1 MDERSPEN
9 IPVRSALHYA
19 LGAFAGA
26 GVLLFFY
33 VGMIFVLKRTG
44 NLPPPPLSNSLCIDE
59 KLKFLRENSDI
70 SPTVLITGSSVAW
83 RSVNSALLQHDL
95 PKQRIFNGA
104 LCGQKANQTASTTD
118 WLLKH
123 YSSIR
128 TIVMLAV
135 PQDFTLCR
143 NVSSTPFSLSA
154 ADEYVFGKNKTY
166 FPLRFYFQFF
176 DPISLQHNA
185 HRVASQRRNEIPLDP
200 LVITSTG
207 DGPLNTV
214 VSRTTLGD
222 GPLPPYDP
230 VCYNALN
237 HMEQVAKDKGLRFV
251 VALLPVKQAWEKLYD
266 PSHQRRH
273 ELVEHIKQDFTQSY
287 GEEVDLE
294 SRVTLPEGAF
304 TDAVHIRWSAV
315 PVVTEAL
322 SEVLRN
328 SPHLRGA
335 NVP

>member
-19 LGAFAGA
+19 LGACVGA
-26 GVLLFFY
+26 GTLLIFY
-33 VGMIFVLKRTG
+33 VGIIFTLNRTG

-59 KLKFLRENSDI
+59 KLKFLRENSNI
-70 SPTVLITGSSVAW
+70 SPTILITGSSVAW
-83 RSVNSALLQHDL
+83 RSVDSSLLQHDL
-95 PKQRIFNGA
+95 PGQKILNGS
-104 LCGQKANQTASTTD
+104 LCGQKANQTANTTD

-135 PQDFTLCR
+135 PQDFTLCH
-143 NVSSTPFSLSA
+143 NVPSTPFPLSA
-154 ADEYVFGKNKTY
+154 ADEYVFGKNKTS

-185 HRVASQRRNEIPLDP
+185 HHVAGQRRNEIPLDP

-214 VSRTTLGD
+214 VSRATMGE
-222 GPLPPYDP
+222 GPLLPYDP

-237 HMEQVAKDKGLRFV
+237 HMEQVAKDNGLRFV

-266 PSHQRRH
+266 PSHQRRY
-273 ELVEHIKQDFTQSY
+273 ELVEHIKQDIIKSY

-294 SRVTLPEGAF
+294 NRVALPEGAF

-322 SEVLRN
+322 SDVLRTP
-328 SPHLRGA
+328 PHSAGSGI
-335 NVP
+335 P